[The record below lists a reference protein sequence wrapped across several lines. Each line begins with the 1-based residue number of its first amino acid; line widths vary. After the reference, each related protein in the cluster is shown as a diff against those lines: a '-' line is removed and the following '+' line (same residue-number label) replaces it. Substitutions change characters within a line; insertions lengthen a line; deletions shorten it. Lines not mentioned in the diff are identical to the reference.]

1 MASRQF
7 EKAISIL
14 KMLFLEINE
23 VTSLSIYEIESDLGS
38 QAMFLLLR
46 AIRESQGVEAMYPFI
61 RAMEASSYSS
71 QDAVD
76 YVLEV
81 I

>member
-14 KMLFLEINE
+14 KMLFLNE

-46 AIRESQGVEAMYPFI
+46 AIRESQGVEAMYPFV
-61 RAMEASSYSS
+61 RAMEASSCSTILLLGS
-71 QDAVD
+71 TATGP
-76 YVLEV
+76 
-81 I
+81 